1 MLSNEN
7 KLQQLRI
14 QMQDQNIDVYLINQ
28 TDEFQNEFLP
38 QYSKRLQW
46 LTNFSGSAGE
56 ALITKNKAYL
66 FVDGRYTLQAKLEV
80 NQNVYKVYNYSKK
93 TPTEILK
100 SLKLNKP
107 NFGIDGN
114 IITVKKLN
122 LLTSELK
129 KNISI
134 KLLEKNLVDLIWYS
148 RPKIKKSIVWHHKRS
163 FHGTDV
169 SNKITTIKKIIKKNK
184 AQYLFIT
191 SNESICWLLNLRSS
205 DLAYTPIFMSRLII
219 SDSGECFLF
228 ANIKD
233 GLKFPKTVKFHQIE
247 LNLLSNFLSDTI
259 ANKKIIADPR
269 TLSSNINEF
278 LLKNKVKIKLIND
291 PIEALKSQ
299 KNNSEIK
306 GIRAAH
312 LRDGVA
318 LTKAIFWI
326 KEKVLKKK
334 LTELQAVKKIDSNR
348 LNNKNFY
355 SLSFPTIAG
364 SGPNGAIVHY
374 HANKKSNRKI
384 KDTDLFLID
393 SGAQYLD
400 GTTDVTRTISF
411 RKVSN
416 EQKKMNTLVL
426 KGHIAVATSVFSKSE
441 TGKLLNINARKYL
454 RQHNCDFDHGTGHG
468 VGYFLNVHEGPQ
480 SISSVSKVKFLPGM
494 IISNEP
500 GYYKTNEYGIRIENL
515 VNVKVHGNK
524 YKFETLTLAP
534 IDRQLIETSLLSKN
548 EIKWLNTYHEHVY
561 IKLGKYL
568 ESKEKIWLKA
578 ECSNL

>member
-14 QMQDQNIDVYLINQ
+14 QMQDQNIDVCLINQ

-129 KNISI
+129 TNVSI

-148 RPKIKKSIVWHHKRS
+148 RPKIKKSIVWHHRRS

-169 SNKITTIKKIIKKNK
+169 SDKITTVKKIIKKNK

-228 ANIKD
+228 ANIKE
-233 GLKFPKTVKFHQIE
+233 GLKFPKAVKFHQIE

-269 TLSSNINEF
+269 TLSSNTNEF

-291 PIEALKSQ
+291 PIEVLKSQ

-326 KEKVLKKK
+326 KEKVLKKN

-348 LNNKNFY
+348 LKNKNFY

-426 KGHIAVATSVFSKSE
+426 KGHIAVAISVFSKSE

-568 ESKEKIWLKA
+568 ETKEKIWLKA

>member
-14 QMQDQNIDVYLINQ
+14 QMQDQNIDVCLINQ

-38 QYSKRLQW
+38 KYSKRLQW

-129 KNISI
+129 TNVSI

-169 SNKITTIKKIIKKNK
+169 SDKITTIKKIIKKNK

-191 SNESICWLLNLRSS
+191 SNESICWILNLRSS

-228 ANIKD
+228 ANIKE
-233 GLKFPKTVKFHQIE
+233 GLKFPKAVRFHQIE

-269 TLSSNINEF
+269 TLSSNTNEF

-291 PIEALKSQ
+291 PIEVLKSQ

-326 KEKVLKKK
+326 KEKVLKKN

-348 LNNKNFY
+348 LKNKNFY

-548 EIKWLNTYHEHVY
+548 EIKWLNTYHENVY

-568 ESKEKIWLKA
+568 DPKEKIWLKA

>member
-14 QMQDQNIDVYLINQ
+14 QMQDQNIDVCLINQ

-169 SNKITTIKKIIKKNK
+169 SDKITTIKKIIKKNK

-228 ANIKD
+228 ANIKE
-233 GLKFPKTVKFHQIE
+233 GLKFPKAVKFHQIE

-269 TLSSNINEF
+269 TLSSNTNEF

-291 PIEALKSQ
+291 PIEVLKSQ

-326 KEKVLKKK
+326 KEKVLKKN

-348 LNNKNFY
+348 LKNKNFY

>member
-14 QMQDQNIDVYLINQ
+14 QMQDQNIDVCLINQ

-129 KNISI
+129 TNVSI

-169 SNKITTIKKIIKKNK
+169 SDKITTVKKIIKKNK

-228 ANIKD
+228 ANIKE
-233 GLKFPKTVKFHQIE
+233 GLKFPKAVKFHQIE

-269 TLSSNINEF
+269 TLSSNTNEF

-291 PIEALKSQ
+291 PIEVLKSQ

-326 KEKVLKKK
+326 KEKVLKKN

-348 LNNKNFY
+348 LKNKNFY

-568 ESKEKIWLKA
+568 ETKEKIWLKA

>member
-14 QMQDQNIDVYLINQ
+14 QMQDQNIDVCLINQ

-129 KNISI
+129 TNVSI

-169 SNKITTIKKIIKKNK
+169 SDKITTVKKIIKKNK

-228 ANIKD
+228 ANIKE
-233 GLKFPKTVKFHQIE
+233 GLKFPKAVKFHQIE

-269 TLSSNINEF
+269 TLSSNTNDF

-291 PIEALKSQ
+291 PIEVLKSQ

-326 KEKVLKKK
+326 KEKVLKKN

-348 LNNKNFY
+348 LKNKNFY

>member
-1 MLSNEN
+1 
-7 KLQQLRI
+7 
-14 QMQDQNIDVYLINQ
+14 MQDQNIDVCLINQ

-80 NQNVYKVYNYSKK
+80 NQSVYKVYNYSKK
-93 TPTEILK
+93 TPTQILK

-129 KNISI
+129 TDVSI

-163 FHGTDV
+163 FHGTNV
-169 SNKITTIKKIIKKNK
+169 SDKITTIKKIIKKNK

-228 ANIKD
+228 ANIKN
-233 GLKFPKTVKFHQIE
+233 GLKFPKAVKFHQIE

-269 TLSSNINEF
+269 TLSSNTNEF
-278 LLKNKVKIKLIND
+278 LLKNRVKIRLIND

-326 KEKVLKKK
+326 KEKVLKKN

-348 LNNKNFY
+348 LKNKNFY

-411 RKVSN
+411 RNVSN

-426 KGHIAVATSVFSKSE
+426 KGHIAVAISVFSKSE

-468 VGYFLNVHEGPQ
+468 VGFFLNVHEGPQ

-534 IDRQLIETSLLSKN
+534 IDRQLIEASLLSEN
-548 EIKWLNTYHEHVY
+548 EIKWLNTYHKHVY

-568 ESKEKIWLKA
+568 EPKEKIWLKA

>member
-1 MLSNEN
+1 MLSTEN

-14 QMQDQNIDVYLINQ
+14 QMQDQNIDVCLINQ

-80 NQNVYKVYNYSKK
+80 NQSVYKVYNYSKK
-93 TPTEILK
+93 TPTQILK

-129 KNISI
+129 TNVSI

-163 FHGTDV
+163 FHGTNV
-169 SNKITTIKKIIKKNK
+169 SDKITTIKKIIKKNK

-228 ANIKD
+228 ANIKN
-233 GLKFPKTVKFHQIE
+233 GLKFPKAVKFHQIE

-269 TLSSNINEF
+269 TLSSNTNEF
-278 LLKNKVKIKLIND
+278 LLKNRVKIRLIND

-326 KEKVLKKK
+326 KEKVLKKN

-348 LNNKNFY
+348 LKNKNFY

-411 RKVSN
+411 RNVSN

-426 KGHIAVATSVFSKSE
+426 KGHIAVAISVFSKSE
-441 TGKLLNINARKYL
+441 TGKLLNINARKYS

-534 IDRQLIETSLLSKN
+534 IDRQLIEASLLSEN
-548 EIKWLNTYHEHVY
+548 EIKWLNTYHKHVY

-568 ESKEKIWLKA
+568 EPKEKIWLKA

>member
-14 QMQDQNIDVYLINQ
+14 QMQDQNIDVCLINQ

-129 KNISI
+129 TNVSI

-169 SNKITTIKKIIKKNK
+169 SDKITTIKKIIKKNK

-228 ANIKD
+228 ANIKE
-233 GLKFPKTVKFHQIE
+233 GLKFPKAVKFHQIE

-269 TLSSNINEF
+269 TLSSNTNEF

-291 PIEALKSQ
+291 PIEVLKSQ

-326 KEKVLKKK
+326 KEKVLRKN

-348 LNNKNFY
+348 LKNKNFY

-568 ESKEKIWLKA
+568 ETKEKIWLKA

>member
-1 MLSNEN
+1 MLSTEN

-14 QMQDQNIDVYLINQ
+14 QMQDQNIDVCLINQ

-100 SLKLNKP
+100 SLKLNQP

-129 KNISI
+129 TDVSI
-134 KLLEKNLVDLIWYS
+134 KLLEKNLVDLIWYN

-163 FHGTDV
+163 FHGTNV
-169 SNKITTIKKIIKKNK
+169 SDKITTIKKIIKKNK

-228 ANIKD
+228 ANIKN
-233 GLKFPKTVKFHQIE
+233 GLKFPKAVKFHQIE

-269 TLSSNINEF
+269 TLSSNTNEF
-278 LLKNKVKIKLIND
+278 LLKNRVKIRLIND

-326 KEKVLKKK
+326 KEKVLKKN

-348 LNNKNFY
+348 LKNKNFY

-411 RKVSN
+411 RNVSN

-426 KGHIAVATSVFSKSE
+426 KGHIAVAISVFSKSE

-534 IDRQLIETSLLSKN
+534 IDRQLIEASLLSEN
-548 EIKWLNTYHEHVY
+548 EIKWLNTYHKHVY

-568 ESKEKIWLKA
+568 EPKEKIWLKA

>member
-14 QMQDQNIDVYLINQ
+14 QMQDQNIDVCLINQ

-129 KNISI
+129 TNVSI

-169 SNKITTIKKIIKKNK
+169 SDKITTIKKIIKKNK

-228 ANIKD
+228 ANIKE
-233 GLKFPKTVKFHQIE
+233 GLKFPKAVKFHQIE

-269 TLSSNINEF
+269 TLSSNTNEF

-291 PIEALKSQ
+291 PIEVLKSQ

-326 KEKVLKKK
+326 KEKVLKKN

-348 LNNKNFY
+348 LKNKNFY

-568 ESKEKIWLKA
+568 DPKEKIWLKA

>member
-14 QMQDQNIDVYLINQ
+14 QMQDQNIDVCLINQ

-129 KNISI
+129 TNVSI

-169 SNKITTIKKIIKKNK
+169 SDKITTVKKIIKKNK

-228 ANIKD
+228 ANIKE
-233 GLKFPKTVKFHQIE
+233 GLKFPKAVKFHQIE

-269 TLSSNINEF
+269 TLSSNTNEF

-291 PIEALKSQ
+291 PIEVLKSQ

-326 KEKVLKKK
+326 KEKVLRKN

-348 LNNKNFY
+348 LKNKNFY

-568 ESKEKIWLKA
+568 ETKEKIWLKA

>member
-1 MLSNEN
+1 MLSTEN

-14 QMQDQNIDVYLINQ
+14 QMQDQNIDVCLINQ

-80 NQNVYKVYNYSKK
+80 NQSVYKVYNYSKK
-93 TPTEILK
+93 TPTQILK

-129 KNISI
+129 TDVSI
-134 KLLEKNLVDLIWYS
+134 KLLEKNLVDLIWYN

-163 FHGTDV
+163 FHGTNV
-169 SNKITTIKKIIKKNK
+169 SDKITTIKKIIKKNK

-228 ANIKD
+228 ANIKN
-233 GLKFPKTVKFHQIE
+233 GLKFPKAVKFHQIE

-269 TLSSNINEF
+269 TLSSNTNEF
-278 LLKNKVKIKLIND
+278 LLKNRVKIRLIND

-326 KEKVLKKK
+326 KEKVLKKN

-348 LNNKNFY
+348 LKNKNFY

-426 KGHIAVATSVFSKSE
+426 KGHIAVAISVFSKSE

-534 IDRQLIETSLLSKN
+534 IDRQLIEASLLSEN
-548 EIKWLNTYHEHVY
+548 EIKWLNTYHKHVY

-568 ESKEKIWLKA
+568 EPKEKIWLKA

>member
-14 QMQDQNIDVYLINQ
+14 QMQDQNIDVCLINQ

-80 NQNVYKVYNYSKK
+80 NQSVYKVYNYSKK
-93 TPTEILK
+93 TPTQILK

-129 KNISI
+129 TDVSI
-134 KLLEKNLVDLIWYS
+134 KLLEKNLVDLIWYN

-163 FHGTDV
+163 FHGTNV
-169 SNKITTIKKIIKKNK
+169 SDKITTIKKIIKKNK

-228 ANIKD
+228 ANIKN
-233 GLKFPKTVKFHQIE
+233 GLKFPKAVKFHQIE

-269 TLSSNINEF
+269 TLSSNTNEF
-278 LLKNKVKIKLIND
+278 LLKNRVKIRLIND

-326 KEKVLKKK
+326 KEKVLKKN

-348 LNNKNFY
+348 LKNKNFY

-411 RKVSN
+411 RNVSN

-534 IDRQLIETSLLSKN
+534 IDRRLIEASLLSKN

>member
-14 QMQDQNIDVYLINQ
+14 QMQDQNIDVCLINQ

-129 KNISI
+129 TNVSI

-169 SNKITTIKKIIKKNK
+169 SDKITTIKKIIKKNK

-228 ANIKD
+228 ANIKER
-233 GLKFPKTVKFHQIE
+233 LKFPKAVKFHQIE

-269 TLSSNINEF
+269 TLSSNTNAF

-291 PIEALKSQ
+291 PIEVLKSQ

-326 KEKVLKKK
+326 KEKVLKKN
-334 LTELQAVKKIDSNR
+334 LTELQAMKKIDSNR
-348 LNNKNFY
+348 LKNKNFY

-568 ESKEKIWLKA
+568 DPKEKIWLKA

>member
-1 MLSNEN
+1 MLSSEN

-14 QMQDQNIDVYLINQ
+14 QMQDQNIDVCLINQ

-129 KNISI
+129 TNVSI

-169 SNKITTIKKIIKKNK
+169 SDKITTIKKIIKKNK

-228 ANIKD
+228 ANIKE
-233 GLKFPKTVKFHQIE
+233 GLKFPKAVKFHQIE

-269 TLSSNINEF
+269 TLSSNTNEF

-291 PIEALKSQ
+291 PIEVLKSQ

-326 KEKVLKKK
+326 KEKVLRKN

-348 LNNKNFY
+348 LKNKNFY

>member
-1 MLSNEN
+1 MLSTEN

-14 QMQDQNIDVYLINQ
+14 QMQDQNIDVCLINQ

-80 NQNVYKVYNYSKK
+80 NQSVYKVYNYSKK
-93 TPTEILK
+93 TPTQILK

-129 KNISI
+129 TNVSI
-134 KLLEKNLVDLIWYS
+134 KLLEKNLVDLIWYN

-163 FHGTDV
+163 FHGTNV
-169 SNKITTIKKIIKKNK
+169 SDKITTIKKIIKKNK

-228 ANIKD
+228 ANIKN
-233 GLKFPKTVKFHQIE
+233 GLKFPKAVKFHQIE

-269 TLSSNINEF
+269 TLSSNTNEF
-278 LLKNKVKIKLIND
+278 LLKNRVKIRLIND

-326 KEKVLKKK
+326 KEKVLKKN

-348 LNNKNFY
+348 LKNKNFY

-411 RKVSN
+411 RNVSN

-426 KGHIAVATSVFSKSE
+426 KGHIAVAISVFSKSE

-468 VGYFLNVHEGPQ
+468 VGF
-480 SISSVSKVKFLPGM
+480 F
-494 IISNEP
+494 
-500 GYYKTNEYGIRIENL
+500 
-515 VNVKVHGNK
+515 
-524 YKFETLTLAP
+524 
-534 IDRQLIETSLLSKN
+534 
-548 EIKWLNTYHEHVY
+548 
-561 IKLGKYL
+561 
-568 ESKEKIWLKA
+568 
-578 ECSNL
+578 

>member
-14 QMQDQNIDVYLINQ
+14 QMQDQNIDVCLINQ

-129 KNISI
+129 TNVSI

-163 FHGTDV
+163 FHGTNV
-169 SNKITTIKKIIKKNK
+169 SDKITTIKKIIKKNK

-228 ANIKD
+228 ANIKE
-233 GLKFPKTVKFHQIE
+233 GLKFPKAVRFHQIE

-269 TLSSNINEF
+269 TLSSNTNEF

-291 PIEALKSQ
+291 PIEVLKSQ

-326 KEKVLKKK
+326 KEKVLKKN

-348 LNNKNFY
+348 LKNKNFY

-534 IDRQLIETSLLSKN
+534 IDKQLIETSLLSKN
-548 EIKWLNTYHEHVY
+548 EIEWLNTYHEHVY

-578 ECSNL
+578 ECSSL

>member
-14 QMQDQNIDVYLINQ
+14 QMQDQNIDVCLINQ

-228 ANIKD
+228 ANIKE
-233 GLKFPKTVKFHQIE
+233 GLKFPKAVKFHQIE

-269 TLSSNINEF
+269 TLSSNTNEF

-291 PIEALKSQ
+291 PIEVLKSQ

-326 KEKVLKKK
+326 KEKVLRKN

-348 LNNKNFY
+348 LKNKNFY

-568 ESKEKIWLKA
+568 ETKEKIWLKA

>member
-1 MLSNEN
+1 MLSTEN

-14 QMQDQNIDVYLINQ
+14 QMQDQNIDVCLINQ

-80 NQNVYKVYNYSKK
+80 NQSVYKVYNYSKK
-93 TPTEILK
+93 TPTQILK

-129 KNISI
+129 TDVSI
-134 KLLEKNLVDLIWYS
+134 KLLEKNLVDLIWYN

-163 FHGTDV
+163 FHGTNV
-169 SNKITTIKKIIKKNK
+169 SDKITTIKKIIKKNK

-228 ANIKD
+228 ANIKN
-233 GLKFPKTVKFHQIE
+233 GLKFPKAVKFHQIE

-269 TLSSNINEF
+269 TLSSNTNEF
-278 LLKNKVKIKLIND
+278 LLKNRVKIRLIND

-326 KEKVLKKK
+326 KEKVLKKN

-348 LNNKNFY
+348 LKNKNFY

-426 KGHIAVATSVFSKSE
+426 KGHIAVAISVFSKSE

-534 IDRQLIETSLLSKN
+534 IDRRLIEASLLSKN

>member
-14 QMQDQNIDVYLINQ
+14 QMQDQNIDVCLINQ

-80 NQNVYKVYNYSKK
+80 NQSVYKVYNYSKK
-93 TPTEILK
+93 TPTQILK

-129 KNISI
+129 TDVSI
-134 KLLEKNLVDLIWYS
+134 KLLEKNLVDLIWYN

-163 FHGTDV
+163 FHGTNV
-169 SNKITTIKKIIKKNK
+169 SDKITTIKKIIKKNK

-228 ANIKD
+228 ANIKN
-233 GLKFPKTVKFHQIE
+233 GLKFPKAVKFHQIE

-269 TLSSNINEF
+269 TLSSNTNEF
-278 LLKNKVKIKLIND
+278 LLKNRVKIRLIND

-326 KEKVLKKK
+326 KEKVLKKN

-348 LNNKNFY
+348 LKNKNFY

-411 RKVSN
+411 RNVSN

-426 KGHIAVATSVFSKSE
+426 KGHIAVAISVFSKSE

-534 IDRQLIETSLLSKN
+534 IDRQLIEASLLSEN
-548 EIKWLNTYHEHVY
+548 EIKWLNTYHKHVY

-568 ESKEKIWLKA
+568 EPKEKIWLKA

>member
-14 QMQDQNIDVYLINQ
+14 QMQDQNIDVCLINQ

-129 KNISI
+129 TNVSI

-163 FHGTDV
+163 FHGTNV
-169 SNKITTIKKIIKKNK
+169 SDKITTIKKIIKKNK

-228 ANIKD
+228 ANIKE
-233 GLKFPKTVKFHQIE
+233 GLKFPKAVKFHQIE

-269 TLSSNINEF
+269 TLSSNTNEF

-291 PIEALKSQ
+291 PIEVLKSQ

-326 KEKVLKKK
+326 KEKVLKKN

-348 LNNKNFY
+348 LKNKNFY

>member
-1 MLSNEN
+1 MLSTEN

-14 QMQDQNIDVYLINQ
+14 QMQDQNIDVCLINQ

-80 NQNVYKVYNYSKK
+80 NQSVYKVYNYSKK

-100 SLKLNKP
+100 SLKLNQP

-129 KNISI
+129 TDVSI
-134 KLLEKNLVDLIWYS
+134 KLLEKNLVDLIWYN
-148 RPKIKKSIVWHHKRS
+148 RPKIRKSIVWHHKRS
-163 FHGTDV
+163 FHGTNV
-169 SNKITTIKKIIKKNK
+169 SDKITTIKKIIKKNK

-228 ANIKD
+228 ANIKN
-233 GLKFPKTVKFHQIE
+233 GLKFPKAVKFHQIE

-269 TLSSNINEF
+269 TLSSNTNEF
-278 LLKNKVKIKLIND
+278 LLKNRVKIRLIND

-326 KEKVLKKK
+326 KEKVLKKN

-348 LNNKNFY
+348 LKNKNFY

-411 RKVSN
+411 RNVSN

-426 KGHIAVATSVFSKSE
+426 KGHIAVAISVFSKSE

-534 IDRQLIETSLLSKN
+534 IDRQLIEASLLSEN
-548 EIKWLNTYHEHVY
+548 EIKWLNTYHKHVY

-568 ESKEKIWLKA
+568 EPKEKIWLKA

>member
-1 MLSNEN
+1 MLSTEN

-14 QMQDQNIDVYLINQ
+14 QMQDQNIDVCLINQ

-80 NQNVYKVYNYSKK
+80 NQSVYKVYNYSKK
-93 TPTEILK
+93 TPTQILK

-129 KNISI
+129 TDVSI
-134 KLLEKNLVDLIWYS
+134 KLLEKNLVDLIWYN

-163 FHGTDV
+163 FHGTNV
-169 SNKITTIKKIIKKNK
+169 SDKITTIKKIIKKNK

-228 ANIKD
+228 ANIKN
-233 GLKFPKTVKFHQIE
+233 GLKFPKAVKFHQIE

-269 TLSSNINEF
+269 TLSSNTNEF
-278 LLKNKVKIKLIND
+278 LLKNRVKIRLIND

-326 KEKVLKKK
+326 KEKVLKKN

-348 LNNKNFY
+348 LKNKNFY

-411 RKVSN
+411 RNVSN

-426 KGHIAVATSVFSKSE
+426 KGHIAVAISVFSKSE

-534 IDRQLIETSLLSKN
+534 IDRQLIEASLLSEN
-548 EIKWLNTYHEHVY
+548 EIKWLNTYHKHVY

-568 ESKEKIWLKA
+568 EPKEKIWLKA

>member
-1 MLSNEN
+1 MLSSEN

-14 QMQDQNIDVYLINQ
+14 QMQDQNIDVCLINQ

-228 ANIKD
+228 ANIKE
-233 GLKFPKTVKFHQIE
+233 GLKFPKAVKFHQIE

-269 TLSSNINEF
+269 TLSSNTNEF

-291 PIEALKSQ
+291 PIEVLKSQ

-326 KEKVLKKK
+326 KEKVLRKN

-348 LNNKNFY
+348 LKNKNFY

-568 ESKEKIWLKA
+568 ETKEKIWLKA

>member
-1 MLSNEN
+1 MLSTEN

-14 QMQDQNIDVYLINQ
+14 QMQDQNIDVCLINQ

-80 NQNVYKVYNYSKK
+80 NQSVYKVYNYSKK

-100 SLKLNKP
+100 SLKLNQP

-129 KNISI
+129 TNVSI
-134 KLLEKNLVDLIWYS
+134 KLLEKNLVDLIWYN
-148 RPKIKKSIVWHHKRS
+148 RPKIRKSIVWHHKRS
-163 FHGTDV
+163 FHGTNV
-169 SNKITTIKKIIKKNK
+169 SDKITTIKKIIKKNK

-228 ANIKD
+228 ANIKN
-233 GLKFPKTVKFHQIE
+233 GLKFPKAVKFHQIE

-269 TLSSNINEF
+269 TLSSNTNEF
-278 LLKNKVKIKLIND
+278 LLKNRVKIRLIND

-326 KEKVLKKK
+326 KEKVLKKN

-348 LNNKNFY
+348 LKNKNFY

-411 RKVSN
+411 RNVSN

-426 KGHIAVATSVFSKSE
+426 KGHIAVAISVFSKSE

-534 IDRQLIETSLLSKN
+534 IDRQLIEASLLSEN
-548 EIKWLNTYHEHVY
+548 EIKWLNTYHKHVY

-568 ESKEKIWLKA
+568 EPKEKIWLKA

>member
-14 QMQDQNIDVYLINQ
+14 QMQDQNIDVCLINQ

-129 KNISI
+129 TNVSI

-169 SNKITTIKKIIKKNK
+169 SDKITTVKKIIKKNK

-228 ANIKD
+228 ANIKE
-233 GLKFPKTVKFHQIE
+233 GLKFPKAVKFHQIE

-269 TLSSNINEF
+269 TLSSNTNEF

-291 PIEALKSQ
+291 PIEVLKSQ

-326 KEKVLKKK
+326 KETVLKKN

-348 LNNKNFY
+348 LKNKNFY

-534 IDRQLIETSLLSKN
+534 IVRQLIETSLLSKN

-568 ESKEKIWLKA
+568 ESKEKIWLKS

>member
-14 QMQDQNIDVYLINQ
+14 QMQDQNIDVCLINQ

-228 ANIKD
+228 ANIKE
-233 GLKFPKTVKFHQIE
+233 GLKFPKAVKFHQIE

-269 TLSSNINEF
+269 TLSSNTNEF

-291 PIEALKSQ
+291 PIEVLKSQ

-326 KEKVLKKK
+326 KEKVLRKN

-348 LNNKNFY
+348 LKNKNFY

-426 KGHIAVATSVFSKSE
+426 KGHIAVAISVFSKSE

-568 ESKEKIWLKA
+568 ETKEKIWLKA

>member
-14 QMQDQNIDVYLINQ
+14 QMQDQNIDVCLINQ

-129 KNISI
+129 TNVSI

-169 SNKITTIKKIIKKNK
+169 SDKITTIKKIIKKNK

-228 ANIKD
+228 ANIKER
-233 GLKFPKTVKFHQIE
+233 LKFPKAVKFHQIE

-269 TLSSNINEF
+269 TLSSNTNEF

-291 PIEALKSQ
+291 PIEVLKSQ

-326 KEKVLKKK
+326 KEKVLKKN

-348 LNNKNFY
+348 LKNKNFY

-568 ESKEKIWLKA
+568 ETKEKIWLKA

>member
-1 MLSNEN
+1 MLSSEN

-14 QMQDQNIDVYLINQ
+14 QMQDQNIDVCLINQ

-129 KNISI
+129 TNVSI

-169 SNKITTIKKIIKKNK
+169 SDKITTIKKIIKKNK

-228 ANIKD
+228 ANIKE
-233 GLKFPKTVKFHQIE
+233 GLKFPKAVKFHQIE

-269 TLSSNINEF
+269 TLSSNTNEF

-291 PIEALKSQ
+291 PIEVLKSQ

-326 KEKVLKKK
+326 KEKVLKKN
-334 LTELQAVKKIDSNR
+334 LTELQAMKKIDSNR
-348 LNNKNFY
+348 LKNKNFY

-500 GYYKTNEYGIRIENL
+500 GYYKANEYGIRIENL
-515 VNVKVHGNK
+515 VNVKVNGNK

-568 ESKEKIWLKA
+568 ETKEKIWLKA

>member
-14 QMQDQNIDVYLINQ
+14 QMQDQNIDVCLINQ

-228 ANIKD
+228 ANIKE
-233 GLKFPKTVKFHQIE
+233 GLKFPKAVKFHQIE

-269 TLSSNINEF
+269 TLSSNTNEF

-291 PIEALKSQ
+291 PIEVLKSQ

-326 KEKVLKKK
+326 KEKVLRKN

-348 LNNKNFY
+348 LKNKNFY

-548 EIKWLNTYHEHVY
+548 EIKWMNTYHEHVY

-568 ESKEKIWLKA
+568 ESKEKIWLKP
-578 ECSNL
+578 ECSSL

>member
-1 MLSNEN
+1 MLSSEN

-14 QMQDQNIDVYLINQ
+14 QMQDQNIDVCLINQ

-129 KNISI
+129 TNVSI

-228 ANIKD
+228 ANIKE
-233 GLKFPKTVKFHQIE
+233 GLKFPKAVKFHQIE

-326 KEKVLKKK
+326 KEKVLKKN

-348 LNNKNFY
+348 LKNKNFY

>member
-1 MLSNEN
+1 MLSTEN

-14 QMQDQNIDVYLINQ
+14 QMQDQNIDVCLINQ

-80 NQNVYKVYNYSKK
+80 NQSVYKVYNYSKK

-100 SLKLNKP
+100 SLKLNQP

-129 KNISI
+129 TNVSI
-134 KLLEKNLVDLIWYS
+134 KLLEKNLVDLIWYN

-163 FHGTDV
+163 FHGTNV
-169 SNKITTIKKIIKKNK
+169 SDKITTIKKIIKKNK

-228 ANIKD
+228 ANIKER
-233 GLKFPKTVKFHQIE
+233 LKFPKAVKFHQIE

-269 TLSSNINEF
+269 TLSSNTNEF
-278 LLKNKVKIKLIND
+278 LLKNRVKIRLIND

-326 KEKVLKKK
+326 KEKVLKKN

-348 LNNKNFY
+348 LKNKNFY

-411 RKVSN
+411 RNVSN

-426 KGHIAVATSVFSKSE
+426 KGHIAVAISVFSKSE

-534 IDRQLIETSLLSKN
+534 IDRQLIEASLLSEN
-548 EIKWLNTYHEHVY
+548 EIKWLNTYHKHVY

-568 ESKEKIWLKA
+568 EPKEKIWLKA

>member
-1 MLSNEN
+1 MLSTEN

-14 QMQDQNIDVYLINQ
+14 QMQDQNIDVCLINQ

-80 NQNVYKVYNYSKK
+80 NQSVYKVYNYSKK
-93 TPTEILK
+93 TPTQILK

-129 KNISI
+129 TDVSI
-134 KLLEKNLVDLIWYS
+134 KLLEKNLVDLIWYN

-163 FHGTDV
+163 FHGTNV
-169 SNKITTIKKIIKKNK
+169 SDKITTIKKIIKKNK

-228 ANIKD
+228 ANIKN
-233 GLKFPKTVKFHQIE
+233 GLKFPKAVKFHQIE

-269 TLSSNINEF
+269 TLSSNTNEF
-278 LLKNKVKIKLIND
+278 LLKNRVKIRLIND

-326 KEKVLKKK
+326 KEKVLKKN

-348 LNNKNFY
+348 LKNKNFY

-534 IDRQLIETSLLSKN
+534 IDRQLIEASLLSEN
-548 EIKWLNTYHEHVY
+548 EIKWLNTYHKHVY

-568 ESKEKIWLKA
+568 EPKEKIWLKA

>member
-1 MLSNEN
+1 MLSTEN

-14 QMQDQNIDVYLINQ
+14 QMQDQNIDVCLINQ

-80 NQNVYKVYNYSKK
+80 NQSVYKVYNYSKK
-93 TPTEILK
+93 TPTQILK

-129 KNISI
+129 TDVSI
-134 KLLEKNLVDLIWYS
+134 KLLEKNLVDLIWYN

-163 FHGTDV
+163 FHGTNV
-169 SNKITTIKKIIKKNK
+169 SDKITTIKKIIKKNK

-228 ANIKD
+228 ANIKN
-233 GLKFPKTVKFHQIE
+233 GLKFPKAVKFHQIE

-269 TLSSNINEF
+269 TLSSNTNEF

-291 PIEALKSQ
+291 PIEVLKSQ

-326 KEKVLKKK
+326 KEKVLKKN

-348 LNNKNFY
+348 LKNKNFY

-411 RKVSN
+411 RNVSN

-426 KGHIAVATSVFSKSE
+426 KGHIAVAISVFSKSE

-534 IDRQLIETSLLSKN
+534 IDRQLIEASLLSEN
-548 EIKWLNTYHEHVY
+548 EIKWLNTYHKHVY

-568 ESKEKIWLKA
+568 EPKEKIWLKA

>member
-14 QMQDQNIDVYLINQ
+14 QMQDQNIDVCLINQ

-129 KNISI
+129 TNVSI

-169 SNKITTIKKIIKKNK
+169 SDKITTIKKIIKKNK

-228 ANIKD
+228 ANIKE
-233 GLKFPKTVKFHQIE
+233 GLKFPKAVKFHQIE

-269 TLSSNINEF
+269 TLSSNTNEF

-291 PIEALKSQ
+291 PIEVLKSQ

-326 KEKVLKKK
+326 KEKVLKKN

-348 LNNKNFY
+348 LKNKNFY

-426 KGHIAVATSVFSKSE
+426 KGHIAVAISVFSKSE

-568 ESKEKIWLKA
+568 ETKEKIWLKA

>member
-1 MLSNEN
+1 
-7 KLQQLRI
+7 
-14 QMQDQNIDVYLINQ
+14 
-28 TDEFQNEFLP
+28 
-38 QYSKRLQW
+38 
-46 LTNFSGSAGE
+46 
-56 ALITKNKAYL
+56 
-66 FVDGRYTLQAKLEV
+66 
-80 NQNVYKVYNYSKK
+80 
-93 TPTEILK
+93 
-100 SLKLNKP
+100 
-107 NFGIDGN
+107 
-114 IITVKKLN
+114 
-122 LLTSELK
+122 
-129 KNISI
+129 
-134 KLLEKNLVDLIWYS
+134 
-148 RPKIKKSIVWHHKRS
+148 
-163 FHGTDV
+163 
-169 SNKITTIKKIIKKNK
+169 
-184 AQYLFIT
+184 
-191 SNESICWLLNLRSS
+191 
-205 DLAYTPIFMSRLII
+205 MSRLII

-228 ANIKD
+228 ANIKE
-233 GLKFPKTVKFHQIE
+233 GLKFPKAVKFHQIE

-269 TLSSNINEF
+269 TLSSNTNEF

-291 PIEALKSQ
+291 PIEVLKSQ

-326 KEKVLKKK
+326 KEKVLRKN

-348 LNNKNFY
+348 LKNKNFY

-568 ESKEKIWLKA
+568 ETKEKIWLKA

>member
-1 MLSNEN
+1 MLSTEN

-14 QMQDQNIDVYLINQ
+14 QMQDQNIDVCLINQ

-80 NQNVYKVYNYSKK
+80 NQSVYKVYNYSKK
-93 TPTEILK
+93 TPTQILK

-129 KNISI
+129 TDVSI

-163 FHGTDV
+163 FHGTNV
-169 SNKITTIKKIIKKNK
+169 SDKITTIKKIIKKNK

-228 ANIKD
+228 ANIKN
-233 GLKFPKTVKFHQIE
+233 GLKFPKAVKFHQIE

-269 TLSSNINEF
+269 TLSSNTNEF
-278 LLKNKVKIKLIND
+278 LLKNRVKIRLIND

-326 KEKVLKKK
+326 KEKVLKKN

-348 LNNKNFY
+348 LKNKNFY

-411 RKVSN
+411 RNVSN

-426 KGHIAVATSVFSKSE
+426 KGHIAVAISVFSKSE

-534 IDRQLIETSLLSKN
+534 IDRQLIEASLLSEN
-548 EIKWLNTYHEHVY
+548 EIKWLNTYHKHVY

-568 ESKEKIWLKA
+568 EPKEKIWLKA

>member
-14 QMQDQNIDVYLINQ
+14 QMQDQNIDVCLINQ

-100 SLKLNKP
+100 SLKLNQP

-129 KNISI
+129 TDVSI
-134 KLLEKNLVDLIWYS
+134 KLLEKNLVDLIWYN

-163 FHGTDV
+163 FHGTNV
-169 SNKITTIKKIIKKNK
+169 SDKITTIKKIIKKNK

-228 ANIKD
+228 ANIKN
-233 GLKFPKTVKFHQIE
+233 GLKFPKAVKFHQIE

-269 TLSSNINEF
+269 TLSSNTNEF
-278 LLKNKVKIKLIND
+278 LLKNRVKIRLIND

-326 KEKVLKKK
+326 KEKVLKKN

-348 LNNKNFY
+348 LKNKNFY

-411 RKVSN
+411 RNVSN

-426 KGHIAVATSVFSKSE
+426 KGHIAVAISVFSKSE

-534 IDRQLIETSLLSKN
+534 IDRRLIEASLLSKN

>member
-1 MLSNEN
+1 MLNNEN
-7 KLQQLRI
+7 KLKQLRI
-14 QMQDQNIDVYLINQ
+14 QMQNQNIDAYLINQ

-46 LTNFSGSAGE
+46 LTNFTGSAGE

-66 FVDGRYTLQAKLEV
+66 FVDGRYTLQARLEV
-80 NQNVYKVYNYSKK
+80 NQNIYKIYNYSKR

-100 SLKLNKP
+100 SLKLNKL

-122 LLTSELK
+122 LLISKLK
-129 KNISI
+129 TDVTV
-134 KLLEKNLVDLIWYS
+134 KLLEKNLIDLIWHS
-148 RPKIKKSIVWHHKRS
+148 RPKIQKSIVWHHKRS
-163 FHGTDV
+163 FHGTNV
-169 SNKITTIKKIIKKNK
+169 SDKIISIKKVIKKYK
-184 AQYLFIT
+184 AQYLLIT

-228 ANIKD
+228 ANIKER
-233 GLKFPKTVKFHQIE
+233 LKFPTTVKFHQIE

-269 TLSSNINEF
+269 TLPSNTNEF
-278 LLKNKVKIKLIND
+278 LLKIKVEIRLIND
-291 PIEALKSQ
+291 PIEVLKSQ
-299 KNNSEIK
+299 KNNYEIK
-306 GIRAAH
+306 GMRAAH

-326 KEKVLKKK
+326 KEKVLKKN

-348 LNNKNFY
+348 FKNKNFH

-411 RKVSN
+411 RKVSD

-426 KGHIAVATSVFSKSE
+426 KGHIAVAISVFPKSE

-515 VNVKVHGNK
+515 VTVKVHGNK

-534 IDRQLIETSLLSKN
+534 IDKQLIETSLLSKN
-548 EIKWLNTYHEHVY
+548 EIGWLNTYHEHVY

-568 ESKEKIWLKA
+568 EPKEKIWLKA
-578 ECSNL
+578 ECSKL